1 MGFLS
6 KLNPVR
12 IVKGVVKAV
21 VNVVKSVVNVVT
33 SIVGE
38 VISWFID
45 IPDQPNLD
53 QEARS
58 ALVNKN
64 SNIEQ
69 IPVIYGTRRVGGTI
83 VFVETSGGSNTYLYL
98 CLVLGEGE
106 VQAIGDVYI
115 DDVLLTSGSRHFNY
129 VTVDKKLGTD
139 AQAASTV
146 LTAAPSWGST
156 DKLSGVAY
164 LGVRLTYNADVFSGI
179 PTITADV
186 QGRKIYDPRTSTTAY
201 SNNPALCLRDYLTNT
216 RYGKGLPASVI
227 DDVTFSAAA
236 NDCDV
241 TVDSYDGGPSVKA
254 FSCNAVLLTDKTLF
268 NNVKI
273 FLSGMQGI
281 MPYQNGQYRLFIEK
295 DKAST
300 FDFTT
305 DNMIGGFSMAGSSK
319 SSKYNKVT
327 AKFVNPEA
335 NWQPDSVIW
344 PDAASADATQYLAE
358 DSNIELATE
367 INLTTVTSYYQARN
381 IAKTVVLAS
390 RLAGIRLDFV
400 ATSEALN
407 CVVGDVVTV
416 THPTPGWSAKQFRV
430 TRLVLNY
437 DGTVAVSLVEHIA
450 AVYPW
455 VKDKVQPVSAQ
466 SNLPDPFAITEPVLV
481 VTDDLRAY
489 NEDVT
494 SVLFA
499 TVSTTNS
506 FVTNFEVQSK
516 LEGTTDWVNMGQ
528 AGGGFFEQTNVQDG
542 RTYSVRARTLNTLG
556 VRSAWNT
563 VDHQVVGK
571 TAPPSDVT
579 NLTGNLIGNQYLL
592 TWDAVPDLDL
602 SYYRVRYAGPDSGG
616 SYENSVSLVP
626 KVSRPAT
633 SVFVAARSGT
643 YFVKAVDKLGLAS
656 LNPTTIV
663 LDSNISAVEALNVV
677 TTINEAPDFNGTF
690 DDTVELDDD
699 DALVLN
705 TSLLFDALTG
715 NFDDAQGLFDGGSGN
730 VDASGFY
737 YFANTLDLGQVYIA
751 RCTANIS
758 SIRVDY
764 VSLFDAAAGNF
775 DSRAG
780 DFDGDVNAF
789 DDTDVQ
795 IEARITEDDPAGTP
809 TWSAW
814 QSFSVTDLKAR
825 AIEFRAKLTTTDDQ
839 ATPKVTQLSVTVDMA
854 DRTESGDDIVSGAGA
869 KVITFTRGFRATPAI
884 GIGAQDMQTGDY
896 YEITS
901 KSRTGFTITFKNSS
915 DTAISRSFDYVAKGY
930 GVEL

>member
-1 MGFLS
+1 
-6 KLNPVR
+6 
-12 IVKGVVKAV
+12 
-21 VNVVKSVVNVVT
+21 
-33 SIVGE
+33 
-38 VISWFID
+38 
-45 IPDQPNLD
+45 
-53 QEARS
+53 
-58 ALVNKN
+58 
-64 SNIEQ
+64 
-69 IPVIYGTRRVGGTI
+69 
-83 VFVETSGGSNTYLYL
+83 
-98 CLVLGEGE
+98 
-106 VQAIGDVYI
+106 
-115 DDVLLTSGSRHFNY
+115 
-129 VTVDKKLGTD
+129 
-139 AQAASTV
+139 
-146 LTAAPSWGST
+146 
-156 DKLSGVAY
+156 
-164 LGVRLTYNADVFSGI
+164 
-179 PTITADV
+179 
-186 QGRKIYDPRTSTTAY
+186 
-201 SNNPALCLRDYLTNT
+201 
-216 RYGKGLPASVI
+216 
-227 DDVTFSAAA
+227 
-236 NDCDV
+236 
-241 TVDSYDGGPSVKA
+241 
-254 FSCNAVLLTDKTLF
+254 
-268 NNVKI
+268 
-273 FLSGMQGI
+273 
-281 MPYQNGQYRLFIEK
+281 
-295 DKAST
+295 
-300 FDFTT
+300 
-305 DNMIGGFSMAGSSK
+305 
-319 SSKYNKVT
+319 
-327 AKFVNPEA
+327 
-335 NWQPDSVIW
+335 
-344 PDAASADATQYLAE
+344 
-358 DSNIELATE
+358 
-367 INLTTVTSYYQARN
+367 
-381 IAKTVVLAS
+381 
-390 RLAGIRLDFV
+390 
-400 ATSEALN
+400 
-407 CVVGDVVTV
+407 
-416 THPTPGWSAKQFRV
+416 
-430 TRLVLNY
+430 
-437 DGTVAVSLVEHIA
+437 
-450 AVYPW
+450 
-455 VKDKVQPVSAQ
+455 
-466 SNLPDPFAITEPVLV
+466 
-481 VTDDLRAY
+481 
-489 NEDVT
+489 
-494 SVLFA
+494 
-499 TVSTTNS
+499 
-506 FVTNFEVQSK
+506 
-516 LEGTTDWVNMGQ
+516 MGQ

-571 TAPPSDVT
+571 TAPPSDVA

-602 SYYRVRYAGPDSGG
+602 SYYRVRYAGADSGG

-663 LDSNISAVEALNVV
+663 LDSNISAVEALNLV

-737 YFANTLDLGQVYIA
+737 YFENTLDLGAVYIA

-775 DSRAG
+775 DSRDG

-896 YEITS
+896 YEIAS